1 LGVNAISNGNIVII
15 DITGGVSLQ
24 IDIDGTVGPTAPRTL
39 VNIKGLTAAQ
49 IAPARDFV
57 L

>member
-1 LGVNAISNGNIVII
+1 VNAIANGNIVII

-24 IDIDGTVGPTAPRTL
+24 IDTDGTAGPAAPRTL
-39 VNIKGLTAAQ
+39 VNIKGLTASQ
-49 IAPARDFV
+49 LAPARDFV